1 MSSLV
6 GQIWLLEY
14 VGTKPREGRQQ
25 RAFGGFMPLILSQSV
40 PRFAVKRSKLSQY
53 REDFTASASTNM
65 ADMFMFVDPQRLFR
79 LNLMALVIA
88 PFVVWVLLGDAVTTV
103 GVFGLILVMP
113 AFAYRSLRAKRLARI
128 EAQLP
133 DALAMVSG
141 ALRAGA
147 SLSIALDN
155 LVKEQPA
162 PLSQEFEI
170 LTQEQRLGVEFDV
183 SLANMEK
190 RIPMQDF
197 RMLTTALR
205 INREVGGNLAE
216 TVESL
221 AETLRRKSTMEGKIR
236 SLTAQGKLQ
245 GVVMTGLPVLLGVL
259 LNFLEPAAM
268 SKLWTTGVGWMVLAV
283 IIVME
288 MLGYMMI
295 KKITS
300 IDV

>member
-1 MSSLV
+1 MMEFFYSA
-6 GQIWLLEY
+6 
-14 VGTKPREGRQQ
+14 VGTIALPL
-25 RAFGGFMPLILSQSV
+25 AVAAVFFGTTLAWVMI
-40 PRFAVKRSKLSQY
+40 AVRVQEKVADYRS
-53 REDFTASASTNM
+53 DFTQSASANM
-65 ADMFMFVDPQRLFR
+65 ADMFMFVDPNQLFR
-79 LNLMALVIA
+79 INVIA
-88 PFVVWVLLGDAVTTV
+88 LIVAPILVWLLLGDLITTV
-103 GVFGLILVMP
+103 GVFVLLLVLP
-113 AFAYRSLRAKRLARI
+113 TFAYRSMKRKRLARI

-133 DALAMVSG
+133 DALTMVAGS
-141 ALRAGA
+141 LRAGA

-155 LVKEQPA
+155 PVQEQP
-162 PLSQEFEI
+162 PPISQEFEI
-170 LTQEQRLGVEFDV
+170 LTKEQRLGVDFDV

-216 TVESL
+216 TIESL
-221 AETLRRKSTMEGKIR
+221 ADTLRRKSTMEGKIQ

-245 GVVMTGLPVLLGVL
+245 GIVMTGLPVLLGLL
-259 LNFLEPAAM
+259 LNFLEPESM
-268 SKLWTTGVGWMVLAV
+268 EKLWTTGVGWTVLSV

-288 MLGYMMI
+288 MLGYIMI

>member
-1 MSSLV
+1 MLQTFYNLV
-6 GQIWLLEY
+6 AAFAMPATLVAVFLAVTLGWITLGVKAQ
-14 VGTKPREGRQQ
+14 TKL
-25 RAFGGFMPLILSQSV
+25 A
-40 PRFAVKRSKLSQY
+40 QY
-53 REDFTASASTNM
+53 RTDFTDSASSNM
-65 ADMFMFVDPQRLFR
+65 ADMFMFVDPNQLFR
-79 LNLMALVIA
+79 INLIAMVVLPLLV
-88 PFVVWVLLGDAVTTV
+88 WLLIGDLVTTL
-103 GVFGLILVMP
+103 GVFLLILVLP
-113 AFAYRSLRAKRLARI
+113 TYIYRSMRRKRLARI

-147 SLSIALDN
+147 SLAIALDN

-162 PLSQEFEI
+162 PISQEFEI
-170 LTQEQRLGVEFDV
+170 LTQEQRLGVDFEV
-183 SLANMEK
+183 SLSNMEK

-216 TVESL
+216 TIESL
-221 AETLRRKSTMEGKIR
+221 AETLRRKSTMEGKIQ

-245 GVVMTGLPVLLGVL
+245 GIVMTGLPVLLGVL
-259 LNFLEPAAM
+259 LNFLEPESM
-268 SKLWTTGVGWMVLAV
+268 SKLWTTGVGWVVLSI

-288 MLGYMMI
+288 VLGYVTI
-295 KKITS
+295 QKITS

>member
-1 MSSLV
+1 MDVFYSTLGEFAFPAALAAV
-6 GQIWLLEY
+6 FLAATCLWLL
-14 VGTKPREGRQQ
+14 
-25 RAFGGFMPLILSQSV
+25 LI
-40 PRFAVKRSKLSQY
+40 VKAQSKLTRY
-53 REDFTASASTNM
+53 REDFTNQAATNM
-65 ADMFMFVDPQRLFR
+65 ADMFMFIDPQRLFR
-79 LNLMALVIA
+79 INLIALVVA
-88 PFVVWVLLGDAVTTV
+88 PFLTWLLLRDPVTSIGMFVLV
-103 GVFGLILVMP
+103 LVLP
-113 AFAYRSLRAKRLARI
+113 AYFYRTMKANRLARI

-133 DALAMVSG
+133 DALTMVSG

-147 SLSIALDN
+147 SLAIALDN
-155 LVKEQPA
+155 LVNEQPA
-162 PLSQEFEI
+162 PISQEFEI
-170 LTQEQRLGVEFDV
+170 LTREQRVGVDFDV

-216 TVESL
+216 TIESL

-245 GVVMTGLPVLLGVL
+245 GIVMTGLPVLLGVL
-259 LNFLEPAAM
+259 LNFLEPASM
-268 SKLWTTGVGWMVLAV
+268 NKLWTTGVGWMVLSV
-283 IIVME
+283 VVVME
-288 MLGYMMI
+288 LMGYAMI

>member
-1 MSSLV
+1 
-6 GQIWLLEY
+6 
-14 VGTKPREGRQQ
+14 
-25 RAFGGFMPLILSQSV
+25 
-40 PRFAVKRSKLSQY
+40 
-53 REDFTASASTNM
+53 
-65 ADMFMFVDPQRLFR
+65 
-79 LNLMALVIA
+79 MALVIA
-88 PFVVWVLLGDAVTTV
+88 PFVVWVLLGDALTTV

-197 RMLTTALR
+197 RMLTTVLR

-288 MLGYMMI
+288 LLGYLMI